1 MRAKDRTLN
10 IAMDLY
16 WLEQTESD
24 VPSNNDWLGP
34 HEAACLAA
42 MRFLNRRSDWRLGR
56 WTAKQA
62 LATCLNLSTNLSDL
76 ANLEIRAASSGAP
89 EVFIDSQPA
98 RIAISLS
105 HRAGT
110 AMCTVG
116 APNSNFGCDLEMVEA
131 RRSAFVE
138 DYFTPDEQALIADIS
153 LPERSLLLALL
164 WSAKESALKALR
176 VGLRLD
182 TRSMS
187 VKPSRVS
194 HALAADLTVWHPLS
208 IRYSSTQTFSGWWRL
223 EADLVRTVVSDVLL
237 QAPLPARK
245 AASLESPF
253 DKKPRKPFRGDNT
266 CWGRIDGTDYA
277 SRCRRFLEL

>member
-1 MRAKDRTLN
+1 
-10 IAMDLY
+10 MDLY

-24 VPSNNDWLGP
+24 VPPSNDWLGP
-34 HEAACLAA
+34 QEAACLAA

-62 LATCLNLSTNLSDL
+62 LATCLNLSTNLPDL

-89 EVFIDSQPA
+89 EVFIDSQLA
-98 RIAISLS
+98 GIAISLS

-116 APNSNFGCDLEMVEA
+116 ALSSNFGCDLEMVEA
-131 RRSAFVE
+131 RSPAFVK
-138 DYFTPDEQALIADIS
+138 DYFTADEQALIADIS

-182 TRSMS
+182 TRCMS

-194 HALAADLTVWHPLS
+194 HALDADLTVWHPLS

-223 EADLVRTVVSDVLL
+223 ETDLVRTVVSDVLL
-237 QAPLPARK
+237 QVPLPAREGSFVGVTLRQET
-245 AASLESPF
+245 A
-253 DKKPRKPFRGDNT
+253 
-266 CWGRIDGTDYA
+266 
-277 SRCRRFLEL
+277 